1 MQVPLV
7 GHFRSN
13 GNLVGFWILD
23 KENVHHI
30 IIAIKVCLTGNKEY
44 EYPWGVII
52 IIIILQTL
60 LASCKLISC

>member
-23 KENVHHI
+23 KENVHYI
-30 IIAIKVCLTGNKEY
+30 IIAIKVCLTGNIEY
-44 EYPWGVII
+44 EYPWGV

-60 LASCKLISC
+60 LASCKLISY